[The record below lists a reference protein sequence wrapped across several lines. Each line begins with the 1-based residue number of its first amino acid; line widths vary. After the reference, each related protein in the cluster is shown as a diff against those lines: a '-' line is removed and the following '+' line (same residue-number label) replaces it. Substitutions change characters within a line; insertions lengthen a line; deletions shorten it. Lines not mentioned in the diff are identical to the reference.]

1 MLQVG
6 YWLGSGF
13 VGQGLASSAL
23 KALEGAAAGLGLS
36 SLQILVVPGN
46 VRSVKV
52 AERAEYVVKYVRH
65 QTYLLRGDKLDEL
78 VYEKRLPA

>member
-6 YWLGSGF
+6 YWLGSGYE
-13 VGQGLASSAL
+13 GQGLASSAL
-23 KALEGAAAGLGLS
+23 QALKKAAAGLGLS

-46 VRSVKV
+46 VRSIRL
-52 AERAEYVVKYVRH
+52 AERAGYAVKHVRH